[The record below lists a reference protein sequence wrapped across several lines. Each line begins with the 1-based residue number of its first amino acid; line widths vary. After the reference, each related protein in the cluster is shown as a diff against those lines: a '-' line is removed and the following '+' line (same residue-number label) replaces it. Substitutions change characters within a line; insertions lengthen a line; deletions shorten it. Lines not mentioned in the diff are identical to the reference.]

1 LASLSKRIIGGDI
14 MKVAIILGRGVE
26 GCGVTRCAIEFQRA
40 HPGTKIFATLDK
52 KWGRRNGMDFECD
65 EFIAADW
72 SQCERV
78 IKEINE
84 NFDLF
89 VVHSIPSKDH
99 PEECADNFV
108 KILDEVKIKKAMIHV
123 DHSVKSLHNNARLED
138 ICNRVDVIM
147 THSDTGVFAKW
158 LKKIRNTTRFT
169 TMGLGFNY
177 DATRAQYWKPI
188 ELQDSKRLRWIGRS
202 ARWKG
207 PDIILDFHQEELRSS
222 GFCTI
227 LEGLEASIAYAT
239 VLYYDNHE
247 KQKPRDVIN
256 KFRVR
261 PEFNENNKFTHGEEI
276 YGGPAYCYPQYVN
289 VECMERMSLSAF
301 GSDLYHL
308 NPEQYGDNIEN
319 CHAECIATGTVPIF
333 HKHFGDNIIHKVTGD
348 PCTKSNKS
356 GTIWLD
362 RDNFASAGELV
373 KKLSA
378 DLILRDE
385 WREMAFEFWKQ
396 HSDSKIIVTD
406 ILSKIEKDERS
417 TLDSFFA

>member
-1 LASLSKRIIGGDI
+1 

-40 HPGTKIFATLDK
+40 HPGTKIYATLDK
-52 KWGRRNGMDFECD
+52 KWGRRNGMDFQCD

-78 IKEINE
+78 IDEVNE
-84 NFDLF
+84 NFDVF
-89 VVHSIPSKDH
+89 IVHSIPSKDH
-99 PEECADNFV
+99 PQECADNFL
-108 KILDEVKIKKAMIHV
+108 KMLDEVKIKKAMIHV
-123 DHSVKSLHNNARLED
+123 DHSVKSLHNNAHLEE
-138 ICNRVDVIM
+138 ICKKVEIIM
-147 THSDTGVFAKW
+147 THSDTGVFANW
-158 LKKIRNTTRFT
+158 LKKNRITTYFT

-188 ELQDSKRLRWIGRS
+188 EQQDSKKVRWIGRT

-207 PDIILDFHQEELRSS
+207 PAIMIDFHQDELRSD

-227 LEGLEASIAYAT
+227 LEGLEASISYPT
-239 VLYYDNHE
+239 VLYHDNHD

-256 KFRVR
+256 KFRRR
-261 PEFNENNKFTHGEEI
+261 PELNEDMKFTHGEEVH
-276 YGGPAYCYPQYVN
+276 GGPAYCYPQYIN

-308 NPEQYGDNIEN
+308 NPEQYGNNIEN

-333 HKHFGDNIIHKVTGD
+333 HKHFGDNIIHRVTGD
-348 PCTKSNKS
+348 LCTKSSNS
-356 GTIWLD
+356 GTIWLS
-362 RDNFASAGELV
+362 RENFAEAGALV
-373 KKLSA
+373 KKLANDSV
-378 DLILRDE
+378 LRDE

-396 HSDSKIIVTD
+396 HSDSKIVVAD
-406 ILSKIEKDERS
+406 IIDKIKTGRAA
-417 TLDSFFA
+417 TLASFF

>member
-1 LASLSKRIIGGDI
+1 
-14 MKVAIILGRGVE
+14 
-26 GCGVTRCAIEFQRA
+26 
-40 HPGTKIFATLDK
+40 
-52 KWGRRNGMDFECD
+52 
-65 EFIAADW
+65 
-72 SQCERV
+72 
-78 IKEINE
+78 
-84 NFDLF
+84 
-89 VVHSIPSKDH
+89 
-99 PEECADNFV
+99 
-108 KILDEVKIKKAMIHV
+108 
-123 DHSVKSLHNNARLED
+123 
-138 ICNRVDVIM
+138 M

-308 NPEQYGDNIEN
+308 NPEQYGNNIEN

-362 RDNFASAGELV
+362 RDNFASAGDLV

-378 DLILRDE
+378 DPVLRDE

-396 HSDSKIIVTD
+396 HSDSKIVVAD

>member
-1 LASLSKRIIGGDI
+1 

-78 IKEINE
+78 IKEVNE

-89 VVHSIPSKDH
+89 IVHSIPSKDH
-99 PEECADNFV
+99 PVECADNFV
-108 KILDEVKIKKAMIHV
+108 KILEEVKIKKAMIHV

-138 ICNRVDVIM
+138 ICNRVEVIM

-188 ELQDSKRLRWIGRS
+188 ELQDSKKLRWIGRS

-207 PDIILDFHQEELRSS
+207 PAIMLDFHQEELRSS

-227 LEGLEASIAYAT
+227 LEGLEASIAYST
-239 VLYYDNHE
+239 VLYYDDHE

-289 VECMERMSLSAF
+289 VDCMERLSLSAF

-378 DLILRDE
+378 DPILRDE

-396 HSDSKIIVTD
+396 HSDSKIIVAD

>member
-1 LASLSKRIIGGDI
+1 

-52 KWGRRNGMDFECD
+52 KWGRRNGMDFQCE
-65 EFIAADW
+65 EFLAADW
-72 SQCERV
+72 SQCEQV
-78 IKEINE
+78 IKDVNE
-84 NFDLF
+84 NFDVF
-89 VVHSIPSKDH
+89 IVHSIPSKDH
-99 PEECADNFV
+99 PKECGDNFV
-108 KILDEVKIKKAMIHV
+108 KILDEIKIKKAMIHV

-138 ICNRVDVIM
+138 ICNKVEVIM

-158 LKKIRNTTRFT
+158 LKKMRIGTRFT

-177 DATRAQYWKPI
+177 DATRSQYWKPI
-188 ELQDSKRLRWIGRS
+188 EKQDSKKLRWIGRT

-207 PDIILDFHQEELRSS
+207 PDLMLDFHQEELRSA

-227 LEGLEASIAYAT
+227 LEGLEASISYFA

-261 PEFNENNKFTHGEEI
+261 PEFNENTKFTHGEEV

-308 NPEQYGDNIEN
+308 NPEQYGNNIEN
-319 CHAECIATGTVPIF
+319 CHAECVAVGTVPIF
-333 HKHFGDNIIHKVTGD
+333 HKHFGDNIIHRVTGD
-348 PCTKSNKS
+348 PCTNYDKS

-362 RDNFASAGELV
+362 RDNFSTAGELV

-378 DLILRDE
+378 DPVLRDE

-396 HSDSKIIVTD
+396 HSDSKIVVAD
-406 ILSKIEKDERS
+406 ILEKINKDDRS
-417 TLDSFFA
+417 TLESFFA

>member
-1 LASLSKRIIGGDI
+1 

-40 HPGTKIFATLDK
+40 HPGTKIFGTLDK

-78 IKEINE
+78 IKEVNE

-89 VVHSIPSKDH
+89 IVHSIPSKDH
-99 PEECADNFV
+99 PVECANNFV
-108 KILDEVKIKKAMIHV
+108 KILEEVKIKKAMIHV

-138 ICNRVDVIM
+138 ICNRVEVIM
-147 THSDTGVFAKW
+147 THSNTGVFAKW

-188 ELQDSKRLRWIGRS
+188 ELQDSKKLRWIGRS

-207 PDIILDFHQEELRSS
+207 PAIMLDFHQEELRSS

-289 VECMERMSLSAF
+289 VDCMERLSLSAF

-348 PCTKSNKS
+348 PCTKSNKN

-362 RDNFASAGELV
+362 RDNFVSASELV

-378 DLILRDE
+378 DPILRDE

-396 HSDSKIIVTD
+396 HSDSKIIVAD
-406 ILSKIEKDERS
+406 ILSKIEKDERP